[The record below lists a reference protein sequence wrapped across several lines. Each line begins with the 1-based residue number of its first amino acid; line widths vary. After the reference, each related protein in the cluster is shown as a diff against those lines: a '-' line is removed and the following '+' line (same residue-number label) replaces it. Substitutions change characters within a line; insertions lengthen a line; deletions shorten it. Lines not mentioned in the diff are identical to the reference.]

1 MAASG
6 GAGGGR
12 GAAMRQALVGAA
24 GAAAVTLAFIAL
36 RPHLSPSPAAAVYR
50 QLPPPAGS
58 VPAAWVRQGVDPGT
72 PLGSA
77 PAPAFTLTDQ
87 WGRRFS
93 LASLRGRVVLLAFVD
108 SRSTGYGP
116 LTAETLLDA
125 RTLLGR
131 GADALALV
139 GVNTDARACGVASV
153 RAFSRAHGLERAWR
167 YGTAAPSALARVR
180 RAYGVAP
187 GMPAVFL
194 IDGRGRERAAFLIP
208 GAAADVP
215 EQAEV
220 LARAADRLFPRPVPL
235 APASRLAGGATSGQ
249 VLSGGAFRL
258 PGWDARGQA
267 ATLTAGRGRAAVVAF
282 FATWCT
288 ACRRDLT
295 AVARY
300 SAVARRLGLPPAVA
314 VDLRV
319 AEPSTAYVRQAWRR
333 DRVALAV
340 ALDGTGRV
348 ADAYGVTAL
357 PTLAVV
363 DGRGRILWR
372 HQGALSPAALVRAVA
387 AVLGGGR
394 RP

>member
-1 MAASG
+1 
-6 GAGGGR
+6 
-12 GAAMRQALVGAA
+12 MRQALVGAA
-24 GAAAVTLAFIAL
+24 GAAAVTLAFVAL
-36 RPHLSPSPAAAVYR
+36 RPHLAPFPPHPVYR
-50 QLPPPAGS
+50 QLPPPAGA
-58 VPAAWVRQGVDPGT
+58 VPAAWLRQGVDPGT
-72 PLGSA
+72 PLAGV

-87 WGRRFS
+87 RGRRFS
-93 LASLRGRVVLLAFVD
+93 LSSLRGRVVLLAFVD

-116 LTAETLLDA
+116 LTAQTLLDA

-139 GVNTDARACGVASV
+139 GVNTDTKAWGVAAV
-153 RAFSRAHGLERAWR
+153 RAFSRAQGLGRAWL
-167 YGTAAPSALARVR
+167 YGTGDPSALAAVR

-208 GAAADVP
+208 GEAADVP

-220 LARAADRLFPRPVPL
+220 LARAADRLLARPVPL
-235 APASRLAGGATSGQ
+235 APASLLTGAPTEPVVG
-249 VLSGGAFRL
+249 GGAFRL
-258 PGWDARGQA
+258 SGWDATGRA
-267 ATLTAGRGRAAVVAF
+267 ATLTAGRGQAAVVAF

-319 AEPSTAYVRQAWRR
+319 AEPSTAYVRTAWRR

-340 ALDGTGRV
+340 ALDATGRV

-363 DGRGRILWR
+363 DARGHILWR
-372 HQGALSPAALVRAVA
+372 HQGAMAAAALARAVA
-387 AVLGGGR
+387 AALAGGR